1 MAQHAQHPHAE
12 GALAR
17 ETLAHTTK
25 AHATSYHEPGTMDIT
40 AQERTFVTFMRF
52 VSRMAM
58 LIAVFLLLLALI
70 NG

>member
-1 MAQHAQHPHAE
+1 MAQHSHSPEHE

-25 AHATSYHEPGTMDIT
+25 AHVTPHHEPGTMDIT
-40 AQERTFVTFMRF
+40 RQQETFVTFLRF
-52 VSRMAM
+52 TTRMAVVIVV
-58 LIAVFLLLLALI
+58 LLLLLALF